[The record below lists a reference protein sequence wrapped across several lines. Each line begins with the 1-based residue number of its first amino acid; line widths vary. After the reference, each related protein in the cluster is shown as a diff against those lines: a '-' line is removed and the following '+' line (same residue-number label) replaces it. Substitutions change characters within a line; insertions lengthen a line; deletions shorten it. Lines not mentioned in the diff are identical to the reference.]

1 MPDKLAIFAT
11 LLRLSLRRSH
21 PLDGQHPPPR
31 RARAIAKTL
40 DWPLDCVGQPAD
52 QPGHDPHHIPQQCVV
67 GRMMNVG
74 RNDRRIDAQLAAV
87 FQPHGN
93 GRLHQQFVDKLQ
105 RLRRNPGER
114 PLEGIV
120 LGHRLG
126 VKIRE
131 PPQRQSVGNP
141 FA

>member
-1 MPDKLAIFAT
+1 M
-11 LLRLSLRRSH
+11 
-21 PLDGQHPPPR
+21 
-31 RARAIAKTL
+31 
-40 DWPLDCVGQPAD
+40 V
-52 QPGHDPHHIPQQCVV
+52 
-67 GRMMNVG
+67 NVG
-74 RNDRRIDAQLAAV
+74 RDDRRIDAQLAAV

-93 GRLHQQFVDKLQ
+93 GRLHQEFVGQLQ
-105 RLRRNPGER
+105 HLRSKPRER

-120 LGHRLG
+120 LRHRLS